1 MTDSDT
7 SLPVEILEA
16 ICEDLVWEYTRNRTY
31 EFLPRWYLLPLL
43 SVCKLWHL
51 VSERYLY
58 RSIGLGGRFPG
69 RPRRPDNI
77 KIGAELILALEGN
90 PRLAMLVK
98 ELRIYWDIGSAR
110 VTDLP
115 SPDMHLVEICP
126 NLRHLYLRGSSGIH
140 PSEAESLWKALAGKS
155 LESLHIDWIAAVGRH
170 CCPPVPV
177 YDLMQRWPN
186 IRKISIEGEVT
197 LRFMGEADFEP
208 SESLICCTK
217 LREIYLFFLGGLR
230 KNDFRS
236 LQMMCSAV
244 TELDVK
250 VAQKDEEAVVA
261 LCKCLHAWS
270 PTLKCLKLHSEYWSL
285 SKYAL
290 VSEALS
296 SLTKLQSMDLGDLRF
311 DLDAVS
317 SLPYLK
323 HITFAFCKGVH
334 HVHLLERLDKF
345 PALTSIVNYGE
356 ESGELRDVCRRR
368 NIELKTL

>member
-1 MTDSDT
+1 MTDSAT
-7 SLPVEILEA
+7 SLPVEIVEV
-16 ICEDLVWEYTRNRTY
+16 ICEQLISEYAKDARLRFDTRLR
-31 EFLPRWYLLPLL
+31 FIPQWYLLPLL

-51 VSERYLY
+51 ASERYLY
-58 RSIGLGGRFPG
+58 QSIGIGSFS
-69 RPRRPDNI
+69 RRRRSPEQTA
-77 KIGAELILALEGN
+77 GELLLALEGN

-98 ELRIYWDIGSAR
+98 ELRLQWGMHSFRSA
-110 VTDLP
+110 DA
-115 SPDMHLVEICP
+115 HLVCICP
-126 NLRHLYLRGSSGIH
+126 NLRHVDLDGSVIMH

-155 LESLHIDWIAAVGRH
+155 LESVHI
-170 CCPPVPV
+170 CCDNFYRPVPV
-177 YDLMQRWPN
+177 HDLMQRWPN

-197 LRFMGEADFEP
+197 LCFIGEADSEP
-208 SESLICCTK
+208 SESLTCCTK
-217 LREIYLFFLGGLR
+217 LREIRLFFVGGLR

-261 LCKCLHAWS
+261 LCGCLHAWS
-270 PTLKCLKLHSEYWSL
+270 PTLTCLKLHSEYWSL

-296 SLTKLQSMDLGDLRF
+296 SLTKLQYMDLGDLLF

-323 HITFAFCKGVH
+323 HITFALCKRVH

-345 PALTSIVNYGE
+345 PALTSIVNFGE
-356 ESGELRDVCRRR
+356 QSGELRDVCRRR
-368 NIELKTL
+368 NIELKRL